1 MAEIKGKFIVLAARL
16 MSLYVVKLMEADE
29 VLFKKTGRHWNELDP
44 EGWYDT
50 ALFDLFINAYAKAS
64 PLGEEAIVAIG
75 KGVYPKIKKTVG
87 LPANLKTP
95 LDFTRYEAKGFLDNH
110 RGTDIVPRTFVLV
123 QDRHVIVKAP
133 APGYSAKLYEGVYL
147 GILEMC
153 GIKTGKVIQSKSTTR
168 GDDTDAFDIR
178 W

>member
-1 MAEIKGKFIVLAARL
+1 MAEVKGKFIVLAARL
-16 MSLYVVKLMEADE
+16 MSLYVVKLMEADG
-29 VLFKKTGRHWNELDP
+29 VLFKKMGRHWNELEP

-50 ALFDLFINAYAKAS
+50 ALFDLFIEAYAKAS

-87 LPANLKTP
+87 LPTHLKTP
-95 LDFTRYEAKGFLDNH
+95 LDFIKYEAEGFLANH
-110 RGTDIVPRTFVLV
+110 RGADIVPRTFVLV
-123 QDRHVIVKAP
+123 EDRHVVVEAR
-133 APGYSAKLYEGVYL
+133 APGYSAKLYEGVFL

-153 GIKTGKVIQSKSTTR
+153 GVKTGKIVQTKSTKR
-168 GDDTDAFDIR
+168 SDTTDEFDIR